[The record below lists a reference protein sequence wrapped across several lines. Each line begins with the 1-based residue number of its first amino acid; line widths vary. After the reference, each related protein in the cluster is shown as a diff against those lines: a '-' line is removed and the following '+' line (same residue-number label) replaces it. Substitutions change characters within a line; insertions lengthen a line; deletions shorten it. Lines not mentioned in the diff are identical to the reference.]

1 MPNEDRA
8 LRRAAILI
16 ASLDTSTADALLAQM
31 PDGQA
36 DLVRRAI
43 MELGDVDPDEERRVI
58 DEFMRNGSSRAPRN
72 AVDAELVRT
81 TANRPPRSVPPATAV
96 PPSFATRPEDEPFR
110 FLHEA
115 DNEKLA
121 RLLSDERPQTIAL
134 VISHLPEDR
143 AVTTLSLLPASM
155 QADVIRRWGDLEK
168 ADPDIL
174 REVERGL
181 QSRINLQ
188 FQDEHR
194 RTLGLERVARILAE
208 AEPRLKQAILANVEA
223 HDAELAGQL
232 GPRRLEFDDLEQF
245 DDASLATLL
254 KSADP
259 QVAILALAGARASL
273 VQRVIQNLPTRAA
286 KVLRRSL
293 DHMGPTR
300 ISDVEQ
306 AQENLAEL
314 ADKLE
319 AEGKIRGIRGV
330 ELSLAS

>member
-1 MPNEDRA
+1 
-8 LRRAAILI
+8 
-16 ASLDTSTADALLAQM
+16 
-31 PDGQA
+31 
-36 DLVRRAI
+36 
-43 MELGDVDPDEERRVI
+43 
-58 DEFMRNGSSRAPRN
+58 
-72 AVDAELVRT
+72 
-81 TANRPPRSVPPATAV
+81 
-96 PPSFATRPEDEPFR
+96 
-110 FLHEA
+110 
-115 DNEKLA
+115 
-121 RLLSDERPQTIAL
+121 
-134 VISHLPEDR
+134 
-143 AVTTLSLLPASM
+143 M

-174 REVERGL
+174 REVGRGL

-188 FQDEHR
+188 SQDEHR
-194 RTLGLERVARILAE
+194 RTLGLARVARILAE

-306 AQENLAEL
+306 AQENLRSLRTSWKPKE
-314 ADKLE
+314 DP
-319 AEGKIRGIRGV
+319 GMRRGV
-330 ELSLAS
+330 ESGELKPPQVVGRRSLTSTPRIEHG